1 MRKPHWVRPREAV
14 AGGHGVRK
22 LLRELDLST
31 VCESARCPNRGE
43 CFTDRTATFL
53 ILGRDCTRRCR
64 FCAVGKGTPAA
75 PDPGEGGRIAAAVRR
90 LGLEYV
96 VVTSVTRDDL
106 ADGGASA
113 FADVIATLR
122 RESPAV
128 PVEVL
133 VPDFQGSAEALE
145 TVLERGP
152 TVLNHNV
159 ETVPRLYGTVRP
171 GADYERSLGVVS
183 AAARHPAAPIT
194 KSGLM
199 LGLGEMQ
206 DEVISVM
213 EDLAGAGC
221 RCLTLGQY
229 LQPTRENLPV
239 ERFLAPA
246 EFEELAVA
254 GRRAGIEQVV
264 AGPLVRSSYRAGE
277 TCRTFTAGRPEKG
290 CAVS

>member
-22 LLRELDLST
+22 LLRDLDLST

-53 ILGRDCTRRCR
+53 ILGKDCTRRGG
-64 FCAVGKGTPAA
+64 FCAVDKGAPTA
-75 PDPGEGGRIAAAVRR
+75 PDPGEGLRIAAAVRR
-90 LGLEYV
+90 LGLDFV

-106 ADGGASA
+106 ADGGASV
-113 FADVIATLR
+113 FAEVIDTLR
-122 RESPAV
+122 REVPGV

-133 VPDFQGSAEALE
+133 VPDFQGSGEALE
-145 TVLERGP
+145 TVLDRGVA
-152 TVLNHNV
+152 VLNHNV

-171 GADYERSLGVVS
+171 GADYGRSLGIIG
-183 AAARHPAAPIT
+183 AAARHRTAPIA

-199 LGLGEMQ
+199 LGLGERR
-206 DEVISVM
+206 DEVLSVM
-213 EDLAGAGC
+213 DDLASAGC

-229 LQPTRENLPV
+229 LQPTGENLPV

-246 EFEELAVA
+246 EFEEFAEE
-254 GRRAGIEQVV
+254 GRRAGIELVV
-264 AGPLVRSSYRAGE
+264 AGPLVRSSYRAGG
-277 TCRTFTAGRPEKG
+277 TLRSLAGPGHE
-290 CAVS
+290 